1 MTAALFVLAQL
12 ALFGIFAF
20 SLVFLPTSNTPASVQ
35 IGAAIALFGVGTAG
49 LAIIE
54 HLQRNASLPNIAPVP
69 NQRAKLVT
77 SGLYRFARH
86 PIYTGVLC
94 AAFGA
99 ALAHGSPIAIAIAV
113 LFIPF
118 FTLKSMYEEKLL
130 RAVYPDYDDYARRTG
145 RFFPGR
151 GR

>member
-1 MTAALFVLAQL
+1 MTAMLFVLVQFV
-12 ALFGIFAF
+12 LFGIFAF
-20 SLVFLPTSNTPASVQ
+20 SLVFLQPANSPLSLQ
-35 IGAAIALFGVGTAG
+35 IGAVIAVFGVGVAG

-54 HLQRNASLPNIAPVP
+54 HLLRNANLPNVAPTP
-69 NQRAKLVT
+69 NNRAELVT
-77 SGLYRFARH
+77 TGLYRFARH

-99 ALAHGSPIAIAIAV
+99 ALAHGNLIVIAIAI

-118 FTLKSMYEEKLL
+118 FTVKSMYEERLL

-145 RFFPGR
+145 RFFPGL
-151 GR
+151 